1 MARFGDS
8 ISGMSS
14 CSQPSLV
21 RRTILSLTAAV
32 ACQAAVHAA
41 EPGVSATEITI
52 GQNISLQGAKNRY
65 GVAALDGVKLYLD
78 AVNAAGGVHGR
89 QIVLRTLDDDTKSPV
104 AEANAR
110 KLVAEGAFILFAS
123 QEGGPSTAVAKVA
136 EELRVPFFGPMAG
149 SPNLRRP
156 HSPMVFPVRAE
167 HRDEFR
173 ALMEWGR
180 RTGLKTVGF
189 FHADSDVGRAHLE
202 NVKIAAAELGMSVT
216 LALPFKGDISDL
228 QLDEMAGQI
237 IAAQPDVMLNHGS
250 AGVYGKLITR
260 VRKSRAKT
268 TFMAVN
274 SGSTQLA
281 ADLGSLAHGMVF
293 SQVVPSP
300 WERKH
305 PVSREY
311 QEAMAKN
318 RTGVALSYGGLE
330 GYLTAKALVMALQAT
345 GKNLT
350 RASFVAALE
359 RSTFD
364 LGGVTLRYSNKS
376 HDGSRFVDLS
386 MYSREDRFIH

>member
-1 MARFGDS
+1 MKPRFVLPL
-8 ISGMSS
+8 
-14 CSQPSLV
+14 PSRALW
-21 RRTILSLTAAV
+21 SLFTGLLCAV
-32 ACQAAVHAA
+32 AVHAA
-41 EPGVSATEITI
+41 EPGVSAGEVVI
-52 GQNISLQGAKNRY
+52 GQNITLQGGKNRY
-65 GVAALDGVKLYLD
+65 GVAALDGIKLYFD
-78 AVNAAGGVHGR
+78 AINAAGGVHGR
-89 QIVLRTLDDDTKSPV
+89 KLVLRTADDDNASST

-110 KLVAEGAFILFAS
+110 KLLAEGAFVLFAS

-173 ALMEWGR
+173 ALMEWGQ
-180 RTGLKTVGF
+180 RTGLKTVGL

-202 NVKIAAAELGMSVT
+202 NVKLAATELGLSVALT
-216 LALPFKGDISDL
+216 LPFKGDVSDL
-228 QLDEMAGQI
+228 QLDAMAGQI
-237 IAAQPDVMLNHGS
+237 AATQPDMVFNHGS
-250 AGVYGKLITR
+250 AGAYAKLIAKARKTR
-260 VRKSRAKT
+260 IKT

-281 ADLGSLAHGMVF
+281 ADLGPLAHGMVF
-293 SQVVPSP
+293 AQVVPSP

-305 PVSREY
+305 AISREF
-311 QEAMAKN
+311 QEAMAKS
-318 RTGVALSYGGLE
+318 RPGVALSYGGLE

-350 RASFVAALE
+350 RPSFVNALE
-359 RSTFD
+359 HSNYD
-364 LGGVTLRYSNKS
+364 LGGMTVRYSNQS

-386 MYSREDRFIH
+386 MYSRDDRFIH

>member
-1 MARFGDS
+1 MK
-8 ISGMSS
+8 
-14 CSQPSLV
+14 PSLV
-21 RRTILSLTAAV
+21 LQLPGRALWGLIAGLVCAAT
-32 ACQAAVHAA
+32 VHAA
-41 EPGVSATEITI
+41 EPGVSAGEIVI
-52 GQNISLQGAKNRY
+52 GQNITLQGGKNRY
-65 GVAALDGVKLYLD
+65 GVAALDGIKLHLD
-78 AVNAAGGVHGR
+78 AVNAAGGINGR
-89 QIVLRTLDDDTKSPV
+89 KIVLRTADDDNKAPA

-123 QEGGPSTAVAKVA
+123 QEGGPSTAVAKAA

-167 HRDEFR
+167 HKDEFH
-173 ALMEWGR
+173 ALMEWGH

-202 NVKIAAAELGMSVT
+202 NVKIAAAELGLSVT
-216 LALPFKGDISDL
+216 LALPFKGDISEQML
-228 QLDEMAGQI
+228 GEMAGQI
-237 IAAQPDVMLNHGS
+237 AAAQPDMMFNHGS
-250 AGVYGKLITR
+250 AGVYGKLIARARKTR
-260 VRKSRAKT
+260 IKT

-281 ADLGSLAHGMVF
+281 ADLGPLAHGMVF

-305 PVSREY
+305 AIAREY
-311 QEAMAKN
+311 QEAMNKS
-318 RTGVALSYGGLE
+318 RPGVALSYGGLE

-345 GKNLT
+345 GKDLT
-350 RASFVAALE
+350 RTNFVNALE
-359 RSTFD
+359 RSNFD
-364 LGGVTLRYSNKS
+364 LGGMTVRYSSKS

-386 MYSREDRFIH
+386 MYSRDDRFIH

>member
-1 MARFGDS
+1 MRTSLFLR
-8 ISGMSS
+8 MYSS
-14 CSQPSLV
+14 ALCGLFAGL
-21 RRTILSLTAAV
+21 ICAATV
-32 ACQAAVHAA
+32 QAA
-41 EPGVSATEITI
+41 EPGVSATEIVI
-52 GQNISLQGAKNRY
+52 GQNITLQGGKNRY
-65 GVAALDGVKLYLD
+65 GVAALDGIKLHFD

-89 QIVLRTLDDDTKSPV
+89 KIVLRTLDDDSKAPA

-110 KLVAEGAFILFAS
+110 KLIAEGAFVLFAS

-156 HSPMVFPVRAE
+156 LSPMVFPVRAE
-167 HRDEFR
+167 HKDEFR
-173 ALMEWGR
+173 ALMEWGQ
-180 RTGLKTVGF
+180 RTGLKSVGF

-216 LALPFKGDISDL
+216 LALPFKGDISD
-228 QLDEMAGQI
+228 QMLDEMAGQI
-237 IAAQPDVMLNHGS
+237 SAAPPDMMFNHGS
-250 AGVYGKLITR
+250 AGVYGKLIARARKTR
-260 VRKSRAKT
+260 IKT

-281 ADLGSLAHGMVF
+281 ADLGPLAHGMVF

-305 PVSREY
+305 AIAREY
-311 QEAMAKN
+311 QEAMNKS
-318 RTGVALSYGGLE
+318 RPGVALSYGGLE

-345 GKNLT
+345 GKDLT
-350 RASFVAALE
+350 RATFVSALE
-359 RSTFD
+359 RSNFD
-364 LGGVTLRYSNKS
+364 LGGMTVRYSAKS

-386 MYSREDRFIH
+386 MFSRDDRFIH